1 MIKKLLVIL
10 LIFNCSLIYAQTIK
24 TDVLVIGGS
33 PGGIAAAMQC
43 ARSKVKTILAEQGAA
58 LGDFPTSKTYT
69 VATNRNIPSGVWGE
83 FRKHITDYYKS
94 TPGYDTAYNTALR
107 FEPGVAAS
115 ILKKMTDTIKNLILY
130 LNAPF
135 TSIKKDGD
143 KWEASITQNEK
154 TVKVVARV
162 VIDATEN
169 GDVALKAGAKISNE
183 FNNNYYNSG
192 SKIYRTSIAAVGAL
206 PVLQTSNANIPKNN
220 YPPFPAWCA
229 PISSVIL
236 NDMDNILLIEKA
248 LPIVKTIE
256 NLPIQLQLGQGA
268 GTVAAYCA
276 FFKTTTKN
284 LKVRII
290 QGELLDFKGYLLPF
304 TDISTR
310 DPDWRA
316 IQQVCATGL
325 LRGGELRTEGNSQF
339 VFIPDALVNTSEVQ
353 PVLTEIYTRAF
364 LWFNREKPV
373 EKFTLGNLLSFISD
387 YTLTDPA
394 VLKIRVQRDWKTKYK
409 FKSDFDPNRQLTRR
423 EFVVLANKFLNP
435 FARTVDLN
443 GRFVN

>member
-1 MIKKLLVIL
+1 MIKKLLVVL
-10 LIFNCSLIYAQTIK
+10 LISNCSLIYAQTIR

-33 PGGIAAAMQC
+33 PGGVAAALQC
-43 ARSKVKTILAEQGAA
+43 ARSKVKTILAAQGAA
-58 LGDFPTSKTYT
+58 LGDFATSKTYT
-69 VATNRNIPSGVWGE
+69 VVTNRNIPSGVWGE
-83 FRKHITDYYKS
+83 FRKHVKDYYKS
-94 TPGYDTAYNTALR
+94 TQGYDTAYNTALR
-107 FEPGVAAS
+107 IEPGIAAA
-115 ILKKMTDTIKNLILY
+115 ILKKMTDTIKNLTLY
-130 LNAPF
+130 MNAPF
-135 TSIKKDGD
+135 ISIKKDGD
-143 KWEASITQNEK
+143 KWEASITQNAK

-183 FNNNYYNSG
+183 INNNYYNNG
-192 SKIYRTSIAAVGAL
+192 SKIYRTSIAAVEAL
-206 PVLQTSNANIPKNN
+206 PVRQISNANTPKTN
-220 YPPFPAWCA
+220 YPPLPAWCA
-229 PISSVIL
+229 PMNSVVL
-236 NDMDNILLIEKA
+236 NGVDNILLIEKA
-248 LPIVKTIE
+248 LLMVKTME
-256 NLPIQLQLGQGA
+256 NLPIQLELGQGA

-284 LKVRII
+284 LKVRTI

-304 TDISTR
+304 TDISAS

-325 LRGGELRTEGNSQF
+325 LKGGELKTEGNSQF

-394 VLKIRVQRDWKTKYK
+394 VLKTRVQKDWKTKYK
-409 FKSDFDPNRQLTRR
+409 FKLDFDLSRQLTRR
-423 EFVVLANKFLNP
+423 EFAVLANKFLNP